1 MKSNIMIHKRNL
13 WDLKVLLSRCVV
25 FAFNIPPPHN
35 AKNMFGNWL
44 RGITGSIKKILVG
57 GSLSSCIPIESTFDI
72 PCYHKRAGYYM
83 HNGAILLES
92 VSKDILF
99 YGWCSSITIVG

>member
-13 WDLKVLLSRCVV
+13 WDLKVLLSR
-25 FAFNIPPPHN
+25 
-35 AKNMFGNWL
+35 
-44 RGITGSIKKILVG
+44 
-57 GSLSSCIPIESTFDI
+57 LSSCIPIESTFNI

-83 HNGAILLES
+83 HNSAILLES
-92 VSKDILF
+92 VSKDVLF